1 MQSVIFNR
9 RRLFPAALTALFRR
23 YCGECQYNV
32 GVGHVLGA
40 LGAELADVVTH

>member
-1 MQSVIFNR
+1 MLRCAFDR
-9 RRLFPAALTALFRR
+9 RQLQELTDLFRR

-40 LGAELADVVTH
+40 LGADLVKTLAL